1 MYEDKRDR
9 VESYPEFM
17 FSLGLDREVLEE
29 ILQKIDENLAT
40 RSLLYQDSPLPEAS
54 LPNHRATPFSSSILP
69 PPPNFAERI
78 TEIRNAQAPYYVLQG
93 NPLIKLIKR
102 LHNLVLKVFGRKQA
116 YFNRLTLDL
125 LDVMSGYLSLFYEYS
140 KTRSVLESEI
150 IALVNRLDALEEKE
164 QRAAA
169 MLNQWVA
176 EREQDRARLRALEE
190 RQQQVAMKMDQWIA
204 EREQDRK
211 WLEHLSKE
219 VQGLPPWIDIIAR
232 KVEMLSLNVR
242 ELSPVHGYA
251 EWPEPRIVDPEK
263 YTQLLSE
270 MRGQIRINLGCGEK
284 PLPGYINVD
293 LRPLPDVDIVAD
305 VRRLP
310 FDPGS
315 VFEIS
320 SAHLVEHF
328 REHHFR
334 TVVLPYW
341 KSLLMPGGQLRII
354 CPNWA
359 AMLEQLNAGRMP
371 LSIFKRLTF
380 GAQDYE
386 GDDHFAMYTPESLE
400 KLLLEAGFREIEK
413 IVLDRMNG
421 ECPEMELLAHL

>member
-1 MYEDKRDR
+1 MHEDKKGIT
-9 VESYPEFM
+9 ESSPEFLI
-17 FSLGLDREVLEE
+17 SLGVDRESLEE

-40 RSLLYQDSPLPEAS
+40 RSLLYQNSLLPESS
-54 LPNHRATPFSSSILP
+54 LLNKRAILFSSSILP
-69 PPPNFAERI
+69 PPPNFAEQI
-78 TEIRNAQAPYYVLQG
+78 TEIRNAQAPFFVLQG
-93 NPLIKLIKR
+93 NPFIKLIKR
-102 LHNLVLKVFGRKQA
+102 FHNLVLKVFGRKQA
-116 YFNRLTLDL
+116 YFNHLILNL

-140 KTRSVLESEI
+140 NERSVLESDK
-150 IALVNRLDALEEKE
+150 LDAVEKRL
-164 QRAAA
+164 QKVTT
-169 MLNQWVA
+169 MLDQWV
-176 EREQDRARLRALEE
+176 
-190 RQQQVAMKMDQWIA
+190 A

-211 WLEHLSKE
+211 WLEHLNKE

-242 ELSPVHGYA
+242 ELSPARVYA
-251 EWPEPRIVDPEK
+251 EWPEPRIVDIEK
-263 YTQLLSE
+263 YKQLLSE

-293 LRPLPDVDIVAD
+293 LRLLPDVDIVAD

-310 FDPGS
+310 FDAGS
-315 VFEIS
+315 IFEIS

-371 LSIFKRLTF
+371 ISTFKRITF

-386 GDDHFAMYTPESLE
+386 GDDHFAMYTPETLE
-400 KLLLEAGFREIEK
+400 KLLVEVGFREIER

-421 ECPEMELLAHL
+421 DCPEMELLAYL